1 MENKNPQTSVN
12 TLIKTLNVLL
22 GISIVM
28 LIISTIVSFV
38 QGNDWLGIGLLLGTI
53 ISGSIC
59 GFVISALRDAFES
72 IIDILNV
79 PTNGEEIN
87 ENIASSLTADPVKE
101 DIKESISSSPAP
113 DIAMEDFEKFCA
125 DVESALQDS
134 SQEQQADWMKQWRS
148 KLNGLYENAL
158 DDAIKQVYQEEIDY
172 ITISLAAL
180 EQ

>member
-1 MENKNPQTSVN
+1 MEKKNPRTSVN

-87 ENIASSLTADPVKE
+87 DNIA
-101 DIKESISSSPAP
+101 SSPAP

-125 DVESALQDS
+125 DMESALQDS
-134 SQEQQADWMKQWRS
+134 SKEQQTDWMKQWRS

-172 ITISLAAL
+172 ITISLASL
-180 EQ
+180 EK